1 MVEEVLEPT
10 SAQYCVHSSMHTSYT
25 ISPPTEGQ
33 DMDRPREEEE
43 PLMKQQI
50 SNTSEV
56 EIAMTDR
63 RDRKTCLST
72 IASHGKEEK
81 KMFD

>member
-1 MVEEVLEPT
+1 
-10 SAQYCVHSSMHTSYT
+10 
-25 ISPPTEGQ
+25 
-33 DMDRPREEEE
+33 MDRPREEEE
-43 PLMKQQI
+43 PLMKWQI

-72 IASHGKEEK
+72 TASHGKEEK
-81 KMFD
+81 KIYV